1 MTLQFQMRLKMLL
14 TKDSLHHLLDIPE
27 EHTSL
32 VSLRHSKRAKRL
44 LFKFSVRNGVEI
56 VLPRLFE
63 ESWVVDSLTKRKTLI
78 LKRID
83 KIKKSRLELLPSQIQ
98 IPLISRSW
106 NVVYADS
113 SSNHSAELK
122 ELSDKLVVNSDKS
135 DVFSVPAIL
144 QKWIHTLASDILP
157 DRLLQ
162 ISKKMNIG
170 YNRVSVKNQKTRWG
184 SCSEKGNINLNRNL
198 LFFSED
204 VVDYVIHHELIHRK
218 VLNHSAKFWSELEAH
233 FPTARECSFIL
244 RQEQNN
250 AVPIWATV

>member
-32 VSLRHSKRAKRL
+32 VLLRHSKRAKRL

-63 ESWVVDSLTKRKTLI
+63 ESWVVDSITKRKTLI
-78 LKRID
+78 LKRVD
-83 KIKKSRLELLPSQIQ
+83 EIKKSRLELLPSQIQ

-135 DVFSVPAIL
+135 DVFSVQHL
-144 QKWIHTLASDILP
+144 YES
-157 DRLLQ
+157 
-162 ISKKMNIG
+162 
-170 YNRVSVKNQKTRWG
+170 
-184 SCSEKGNINLNRNL
+184 LN
-198 LFFSED
+198 
-204 VVDYVIHHELIHRK
+204 
-218 VLNHSAKFWSELEAH
+218 W
-233 FPTARECSFIL
+233 
-244 RQEQNN
+244 
-250 AVPIWATV
+250 